1 MELNDNSFS
10 SVDQSLDEIIQL
22 KDNCEIKNT
31 NSSLYDSSADDNS
44 SEDENDYY
52 EANEQ
57 RQANI
62 DYHGRDRSKQKL
74 MWSNKHNQLRHRFQA
89 FDRDLKNRFFTTSVQ
104 NMKEITSSLASDR
117 QKLVFKRKEIKNKL
131 VDKLS
136 RLQQSQL
143 HLKKQIDIITGDA
156 YGRGNYEISNLHN
169 AFDKL
174 EGDIDLFKRSQRVEY
189 NELSNQE
196 TTLDK
201 EIFNYNKR
209 FEVWID
215 SDRNRERI
223 WDEIV
228 VASSAKKARKFKTP
242 VKDKTVRSIRSNDK
256 RPIELINIERKID
269 NDGKATGGWTAR
281 DHALFL
287 RILSKYQLRTV
298 VQWIVE
304 KSKGEE
310 EEMPL
315 LSRGLEGR
323 VTDMLHSVA
332 EHLPTMTIEQ
342 IRSHWK
348 WHCVHECRI
357 EKKKRLVQEWRLSKN
372 GANGSLVYDENSVDS
387 LFTSSIHSL
396 NSSNA
401 NALTPGSNKSNG
413 YEERLK
419 NKKAILEW
427 KREKAAKAR
436 AKQEK
441 KEKQETKKVLKRRK
455 EREDRMMLKESIAM
469 YKLQKEAEK
478 AQRAA
483 VREVI
488 LTARGKGT
496 RRRPPSSE
504 TLRRNHE
511 RNMREL
517 QFKKQKANIK
527 KREQMERKERLD
539 RLANSV
545 APKAIHVDV
554 TRMTTA
560 ALRRRKTSTELDRAE
575 EMRKQ
580 SRAHG
585 TKYHSRTGAEHSR
598 GKSYTFASF
607 SGKKVASWTRGMR
620 G

>member
-1 MELNDNSFS
+1 M
-10 SVDQSLDEIIQL
+10 
-22 KDNCEIKNT
+22 
-31 NSSLYDSSADDNS
+31 
-44 SEDENDYY
+44 
-52 EANEQ
+52 
-57 RQANI
+57 
-62 DYHGRDRSKQKL
+62 
-74 MWSNKHNQLRHRFQA
+74 
-89 FDRDLKNRFFTTSVQ
+89 
-104 NMKEITSSLASDR
+104 
-117 QKLVFKRKEIKNKL
+117 
-131 VDKLS
+131 
-136 RLQQSQL
+136 
-143 HLKKQIDIITGDA
+143 
-156 YGRGNYEISNLHN
+156 
-169 AFDKL
+169 
-174 EGDIDLFKRSQRVEY
+174 
-189 NELSNQE
+189 
-196 TTLDK
+196 
-201 EIFNYNKR
+201 
-209 FEVWID
+209 
-215 SDRNRERI
+215 
-223 WDEIV
+223 
-228 VASSAKKARKFKTP
+228 
-242 VKDKTVRSIRSNDK
+242 
-256 RPIELINIERKID
+256 
-269 NDGKATGGWTAR
+269 
-281 DHALFL
+281 
-287 RILSKYQLRTV
+287 
-298 VQWIVE
+298 
-304 KSKGEE
+304 
-310 EEMPL
+310 
-315 LSRGLEGR
+315 
-323 VTDMLHSVA
+323 
-332 EHLPTMTIEQ
+332 
-342 IRSHWK
+342 
-348 WHCVHECRI
+348 
-357 EKKKRLVQEWRLSKN
+357 QEWRLSKN

-401 NALTPGSNKSNG
+401 NALTPGSNNSNG

-517 QFKKQKANIK
+517 QFKKAKGEYK

-580 SRAHG
+580 SRAHS

-598 GKSYTFASF
+598 GKYYTFASF
-607 SGKKVASWTRGMR
+607 SGKKRLQVGQEECEDKF
-620 G
+620 